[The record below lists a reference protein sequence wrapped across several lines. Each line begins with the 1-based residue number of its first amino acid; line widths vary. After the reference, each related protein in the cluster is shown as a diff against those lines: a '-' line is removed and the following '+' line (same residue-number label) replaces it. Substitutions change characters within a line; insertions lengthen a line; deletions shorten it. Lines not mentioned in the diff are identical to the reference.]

1 MLRLLLLVALLVLT
15 LAAGRGATAAL
26 LRGLGATELSAR
38 TEAGGLNR
46 AKTGVERMSRS
57 HHGTEAQAKDP
68 RYKDKIIRQLT
79 GPLSFNPK
87 CRKQFNRLYHNTRDC
102 TVPAYYRRCARLLM
116 QLANSPRCT
125 ER

>member
-1 MLRLLLLVALLVLT
+1 MPRLPLLVTLLVLT

-46 AKTGVERMSRS
+46 AKTGAERMSRS

-79 GPLSFNPK
+79 
-87 CRKQFNRLYHNTRDC
+87 D
-102 TVPAYYRRCARLLM
+102 YRRCARLLM